1 MFYSPFENAVG
12 ELNSLKNS
20 IEEEKLFFGE
30 ELTCPQC
37 KTRLSDLLETGY
49 VGCSNCYKVF
59 AKDLYNVIYNY
70 HKADVHVGKKPDK
83 IVSRARIQKE
93 IEELIRQQAE
103 ASKREDYILAQSIKE
118 KVEALRRNL

>member
-37 KTRLSDLLETGY
+37 KTRLSDLLET
-49 VGCSNCYKVF
+49 
-59 AKDLYNVIYNY
+59 D
-70 HKADVHVGKKPDK
+70 
-83 IVSRARIQKE
+83 
-93 IEELIRQQAE
+93 
-103 ASKREDYILAQSIKE
+103 
-118 KVEALRRNL
+118 NLS